1 MLAPAGRVAMVSG
14 ANRGLGLA
22 IAEKLYADGYSLSLG
37 ARDPVALARIH
48 VEMDRT
54 RVLFARYD
62 AAALDSCRTWVAAT
76 AARFGRIDAL
86 VNNAGLLHQFTV
98 AQADEAALD
107 EMWQVNAKAPLF
119 LAKAALTHLRLSGS
133 GRIVNVSSLS
143 GLRVRRTD
151 FVGYS
156 MTKFALIALSH
167 ALRQEA
173 WADGVRVCAFC
184 PSVMA
189 TDMAKGMGIDP
200 TSLIDPRTAASM
212 IATVL
217 ALPNSASVAELPV
230 NIFAEPTW

>member
-22 IAEKLYADGYSLSLG
+22 IARKLYADGYGLSLG
-37 ARDPVALARIH
+37 ARDPVALARVH
-48 VEMDRT
+48 AGMDRA
-54 RVLFARYD
+54 RVLFARHD
-62 AAALDSCRTWVAAT
+62 AAELDSGRTWVEAT
-76 AARFGRIDAL
+76 VMRFGRIDAL
-86 VNNAGLLHQFTV
+86 VNNAGLLRQFTV
-98 AQADEAALD
+98 AQADETALD

-119 LAKAALTHLRLSGS
+119 LAKAALPHLRASGS

-189 TDMAKGMGIDP
+189 TDMAGGMDIDAK
-200 TSLIDPRTAASM
+200 SLVDPRTAANM